1 MASSGQAL
9 ALSRAIVAA
18 TRAPHCSNA
27 HTDFLASQQQRLESV
42 PPRRKAY
49 FPQLDFGYITCS
61 FTFHSPS
68 RSRILLLKLSITKA
82 ALTTGMAARESQ
94 LYITP
99 SKSYNA

>member
-42 PPRRKAY
+42 YHQEEKR
-49 FPQLDFGYITCS
+49 I
-61 FTFHSPS
+61 FHNLISDTSPVVLHFI
-68 RSRILLLKLSITKA
+68 RLRA
-82 ALTTGMAARESQ
+82 GFCF
-94 LYITP
+94 
-99 SKSYNA
+99 